1 MHVMKKLTTLLLCL
15 ALLAC
20 MTGCGSGKQEDKPDK
35 PQRPETVQEDERG
48 EDGEGE
54 AEEAENADGEDEDEE
69 EEAENADGE
78 AEEEA
83 ENADGEAEEG
93 EEAESGGDKDAQ
105 TASKPSHTHSYKS
118 KTVKAT
124 CTKGGY
130 TLYTCSCGD
139 SYRAKETGA
148 LGHAYGS
155 WKVDKQATTSA
166 AGSRSRT
173 CSRCGDVERESIPK
187 LTDTSAYASQVVT
200 LVNKER
206 AKAGLAPL
214 TAVSG
219 LNSYALQRSKELETL
234 FAHQRP
240 DGSDPLDYAI
250 SLGYWTAGENIARSS
265 GMNDTPERVMNG
277 WMNSEGHRAN
287 ILDPD
292 FAYIGVGCYVSNGSY
307 YWTQI
312 FAG

>member
-20 MTGCGSGKQEDKPDK
+20 MTGCGSGTQEDKPDK
-35 PQRPETVQEDERG
+35 PQRTETVQEDERG

-54 AEEAENADGEDEDEE
+54 AEEEEAESEDGEAEDEE

-78 AEEEA
+78 AEEGEDKEA
-83 ENADGEAEEG
+83 GETA
-93 EEAESGGDKDAQ
+93 GDKDAQ

-219 LNSYALQRSKELETL
+219 LNSYALQRSKELERV
-234 FAHQRP
+234 FDHVRP
-240 DGSDPLDYAI
+240 DGSDPLDYVI
-250 SLGYWTAGENIARSS
+250 SLGYQAAGENIAMSY

-287 ILDPD
+287 ILSPD

>member
-1 MHVMKKLTTLLLCL
+1 MRATKKLTTLLLCL
-15 ALLAC
+15 ALLAY
-20 MTGCGSGKQEDKPDK
+20 MTGCGSVNQDDKPDK

-48 EDGEGE
+48 END
-54 AEEAENADGEDEDEE
+54 EAENEDDEAAETDSEGDEGEDE
-69 EEAENADGE
+69 AGE
-78 AEEEA
+78 TA
-83 ENADGEAEEG
+83 
-93 EEAESGGDKDAQ
+93 GDKDSQ

-173 CSRCGDVERESIPK
+173 CSRCGDVERENIPK

-206 AKAGLAPL
+206 AKVGLAPL

-219 LNSYALQRSKELETL
+219 LNSYALQRSKELESV
-234 FAHQRP
+234 FDHVRP
-240 DGSDPLDYAI
+240 DGSNPLDYVI
-250 SLGYWTAGENIARSS
+250 SLGYWTAGENIAMSY
-265 GMNDTPERVMNG
+265 GMNDTPERVMEG

>member
-48 EDGEGE
+48 EDGEAE
-54 AEEAENADGEDEDEE
+54 AEEAENADGQAEEGEDE
-69 EEAENADGE
+69 DGE
-78 AEEEA
+78 AESEESEGEDEEA
-83 ENADGEAEEG
+83 GETA
-93 EEAESGGDKDAQ
+93 GDKDAQ

-139 SYRAKETGA
+139 SYRAEETGA

-206 AKAGLAPL
+206 AKVGLAPL

-219 LNSYALQRSKELETL
+219 LNSYALQRSKELESV
-234 FAHQRP
+234 FDHVRP
-240 DGSDPLDYAI
+240 DGSNPLDYVI
-250 SLGYWTAGENIARSS
+250 SLGYQAAGENIAMSY

>member
-1 MHVMKKLTTLLLCL
+1 MRTTRKLTTLLLCL
-15 ALLAC
+15 TLLAY

-48 EDGEGE
+48 EDGE
-54 AEEAENADGEDEDEE
+54 AEE
-69 EEAENADGE
+69 EEAES
-78 AEEEA
+78 
-83 ENADGEAEEG
+83 ADGEAEEG
-93 EEAESGGDKDAQ
+93 EEAESEESEGEDEEAESGGDKDAQ

-155 WKVDKQATTSA
+155 WEVDKQATTSA

-187 LTDTSAYASQVVT
+187 LTDTSSYASQVVT

-206 AKAGLAPL
+206 AKEGLAPL

-240 DGSDPLDYAI
+240 DGSNPLDYVI
-250 SLGYWTAGENIARSS
+250 SLGYWTAGENIAMSY
-265 GMNDTPERVMNG
+265 GMNDTPERVMEG

>member
-1 MHVMKKLTTLLLCL
+1 MRATKKLTTLLLCL
-15 ALLAC
+15 ALLAY
-20 MTGCGSGKQEDKPDK
+20 MTGCGSVNQDDKPDK

-48 EDGEGE
+48 EDGE
-54 AEEAENADGEDEDEE
+54 AEE
-69 EEAENADGE
+69 EEAESADGE
-78 AEEEA
+78 AEEA

-93 EEAESGGDKDAQ
+93 EDKEAGETAGDKDAQ

-173 CSRCGDVERESIPK
+173 CSRCGDVERENIPK

-206 AKAGLAPL
+206 AKVGLAPL

-219 LNSYALQRSKELETL
+219 LNSYALQRSKELESV
-234 FAHQRP
+234 FDHVRP
-240 DGSDPLDYAI
+240 DGSNPLDYVI
-250 SLGYWTAGENIARSS
+250 SLGYRTAGENIAMSY

>member
-15 ALLAC
+15 ALLAY
-20 MTGCGSGKQEDKPDK
+20 MTGCGSVNQEDKPDK

-48 EDGEGE
+48 EDGE
-54 AEEAENADGEDEDEE
+54 AEE
-69 EEAENADGE
+69 EEAESE
-78 AEEEA
+78 
-83 ENADGEAEEG
+83 DGEAEEG
-93 EEAESGGDKDAQ
+93 EDKEAGETAGDKDAQ

-187 LTDTSAYASQVVT
+187 LTDTSSYASQVVT

-206 AKAGLAPL
+206 AKVGLAPL

-240 DGSDPLDYAI
+240 DGSDPLNYVM
-250 SLGYWTAGENIARSS
+250 SLGYQTAGENIAMSS